1 MLRSS
6 GGRRRK
12 ESKKVSSDSVELS
25 REKRLT
31 NFLIEGTEDLWG
43 LEDRK
48 MRNTEVWESEGSIG
62 NHPIIRVKS
71 GALKNVGR
79 KHFGEAKLIKN
90 GGGTRDFLWGG
101 AGVGKSGRW

>member
-79 KHFGEAKLIKN
+79 KHFGEAKLIEN
-90 GGGTRDFLWGG
+90 GGGTRDFL
-101 AGVGKSGRW
+101 

>member
-1 MLRSS
+1 MLGSR

-25 REKRLT
+25 REKPLT

-79 KHFGEAKLIKN
+79 KHFGEAKLVEN

-101 AGVGKSGRW
+101 VGKSGRW